1 MLVLSNDL
9 VLSKSILI
17 FNGTHFSIVP
27 IFRKIFYKKT
37 GFLTKIRHR
46 KNNIQI
52 LAENDHF
59 RACVVHI
66 GKWIHLLG
74 TFSKRILKD
83 TDF

>member
-17 FNGTHFSIVP
+17 FNGTNFSIVP
-27 IFRKIFYKKT
+27 IFRKNFYKKRY
-37 GFLTKIRHR
+37 FLTKIRLQKKHSV
-46 KNNIQI
+46 
-52 LAENDHF
+52 LAENGHF

-74 TFSKRILKD
+74 TFSK
-83 TDF
+83 